1 MTVLDPSDRPW
12 DSTPK
17 RYIITTSHRV
27 RHDPVLNGTIEQAQL
42 NQSRVY
48 DQVLEHF
55 DRHAAFPF
63 QAPAGKPSP
72 PCLAH
77 KGLVRAGQGRHHPRR
92 AGKGG
97 RRPPGRSTPPQRH
110 PRRARAQEAR
120 ALAPGSSGS
129 GRKSR
134 NQTAAGDRREAP
146 CGSSCRARQSGN
158 GSGNDHDER
167 HERKAVPGKW
177 HLPGLGQ
184 LELLAQ
190 DQIPAGADIRSCH
203 LVERTRPGTPI
214 ERRRYVLKVQLGKPV
229 PEAKEGAD
237 IGIDYGIRNTVTTST
252 GKRLQRPETGA
263 LEDEARALRA
273 YARGR
278 CKKRSRRYQDLY
290 REAKK
295 LSRKI
300 ARIHDNWEREAAKTL
315 CAGTAM
321 IRP

>member
-1 MTVLDPSDRPW
+1 MRLLVPC
-12 DSTPK
+12 TP
-17 RYIITTSHRV
+17 V
-27 RHDPVLNGTIEQAQL
+27 RERIW
-42 NQSRVY
+42 
-48 DQVLEHF
+48 
-55 DRHAAFPF
+55 
-63 QAPAGKPSP
+63 
-72 PCLAH
+72 
-77 KGLVRAGQGRHHPRR
+77 
-92 AGKGG
+92 
-97 RRPPGRSTPPQRH
+97 
-110 PRRARAQEAR
+110 
-120 ALAPGSSGS
+120 
-129 GRKSR
+129 
-134 NQTAAGDRREAP
+134 
-146 CGSSCRARQSGN
+146 
-158 GSGNDHDER
+158 NDHDER

-203 LVERTRPGTPI
+203 LVERTRPRTPI

-252 GKRLQRPETGA
+252 GKRLQRLETGA

-315 CAGTAM
+315 PDYVRSSCSNLRTGP
-321 IRP
+321 RPDPGGVHGVLQLFRPVLGHRHALPAT